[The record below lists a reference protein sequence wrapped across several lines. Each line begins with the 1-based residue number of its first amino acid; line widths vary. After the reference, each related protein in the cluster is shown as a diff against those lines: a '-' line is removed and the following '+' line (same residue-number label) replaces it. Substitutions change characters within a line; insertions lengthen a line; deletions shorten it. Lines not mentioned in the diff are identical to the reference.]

1 MTNAPA
7 LSLFATGTIEPSRF
21 VTLSAASD
29 FYCKQSGSGDKPLG
43 ISQEFSKLTP
53 LPSAATY
60 AATTG
65 QEIGVYTVGQ
75 VCYLTCGTAITH
87 GDFLIP
93 DASGQAINGASTE
106 KYGAVAL
113 ESGAS
118 GDLIRVQV
126 REGAV

>member
-1 MTNAPA
+1 MSNAPA

-21 VTLSAASD
+21 VTLSDASN

-43 ISQEFSKLTP
+43 VSQEFSRLTP
-53 LPSAATY
+53 LPGASTY

-65 QEIGVYTVGQ
+65 EELGVYTVGQ
-75 VCYLTCGTAITH
+75 VCYLECGTAITR
-87 GDFLIP
+87 GDYLKP
-93 DASGQAINGASTE
+93 DANGKALNSASTN

-118 GDLIRVQV
+118 GNLIRVQV

>member
-21 VTLSAASD
+21 VTLSALSN

-43 ISQEFSKLTP
+43 ISQEFSRLTP
-53 LPSAATY
+53 LPGAATY
-60 AATTG
+60 AAVSG
-65 QEIGVYTVGQ
+65 QEMGVYTIGQ

-87 GDFLIP
+87 GDFLKP
-93 DASGQAINGASTE
+93 DVSGQALNAASTD

-113 ESGAS
+113 ESGVS
-118 GDLIRVQV
+118 GSLIRVQV